1 MHLTR
6 RFFLQST
13 GLLSAYVGV
22 TPLELL
28 AAGGA
33 DAATS
38 RPVRR
43 GRTLVVIFLRGGADG
58 LNLVVPHGDP
68 FYARLRQSIAVPA
81 PGRGEGRAIDLD
93 GFFGLHPR
101 LGPLA
106 PLFDEGLAVAAHAVG
121 S

>member
-33 DAATS
+33 GAAPPG
-38 RPVRR
+38 PVRR

-68 FYARLRQSIAVPA
+68 FYARLRRSIAVPA
-81 PGRGEGRAIDLD
+81 PGRGDGRAIDLD
-93 GFFGLHPR
+93 GTVRQHIDIGDRRIQEVVWL
-101 LGPLA
+101 
-106 PLFDEGLAVAAHAVG
+106 
-121 S
+121 